1 MAIVE
6 QEQYDICPIPQN
18 TEFDINI
25 GSFSFETIRL
35 IEGIIVGG
43 TVGLVIFLLINI
55 FPIGALR
62 KGALVALGVI
72 GGGALAI
79 RGINGNSLTEHLIY
93 MIKYKKN
100 RRICYYSD
108 RVKTEKKFF
117 TESASEEFVL
127 PRERL
132 EAMYHKYISKP
143 DKDRIVFN
151 EHFDSK
157 RMFFE
162 EDIDLMG
169 KPEELMSPRELKKYK
184 KLKKKQEKEKLKKK
198 ARNNENK
205 QKAKEVKVAGI
216 RR

>member
-1 MAIVE
+1 MAIE
-6 QEQYDICPIPQN
+6 QEEYDILPIPQN

-25 GSFSFETIRL
+25 GNFSFETIRL
-35 IEGIIVGG
+35 IEGIVVGG
-43 TVGLVIFLLINI
+43 ALGLVLFLIANI
-55 FPIGALR
+55 FPIGGLR
-62 KGALVALGVI
+62 KAAIALIGVI

-79 RGINGNSLTEHLIY
+79 RGINGNSLTEHLLY
-93 MIKYKKN
+93 MIMFNKN
-100 RRICYYSD
+100 KRICYYSD

-117 TESASEEFVL
+117 TESAQEEYVL

-132 EAMYHKYISKP
+132 EAMYHKYVAKP
-143 DKDRIVFN
+143 DKDREVFN

-184 KLKKKQEKEKLKKK
+184 KMKKKEEKEKLKKQVRK
-198 ARNNENK
+198 NENRKK
-205 QKAKEVKVAGI
+205 QKETRVAGI

>member
-1 MAIVE
+1 MAIE
-6 QEQYDICPIPQN
+6 QEEYDILPIPQN

-25 GSFSFETIRL
+25 GNFSFETIRL

-43 TVGLVIFLLINI
+43 ALGLVLFLIANI
-55 FPIGALR
+55 FPIGGLR
-62 KGALVALGVI
+62 KAAIALIGVI

-79 RGINGNSLTEHLIY
+79 RGINGNSLTEHLLY
-93 MIKYKKN
+93 MIMFNKN
-100 RRICYYSD
+100 KRICYYSD

-117 TESASEEFVL
+117 TESAQEEYVL

-132 EAMYHKYISKP
+132 EAMYHKYVAKP
-143 DKDRIVFN
+143 DKDREVFN

-184 KLKKKQEKEKLKKK
+184 KMKKKEEKEKLKKQVRK
-198 ARNNENK
+198 NENRKK
-205 QKAKEVKVAGI
+205 QKETRVAGI